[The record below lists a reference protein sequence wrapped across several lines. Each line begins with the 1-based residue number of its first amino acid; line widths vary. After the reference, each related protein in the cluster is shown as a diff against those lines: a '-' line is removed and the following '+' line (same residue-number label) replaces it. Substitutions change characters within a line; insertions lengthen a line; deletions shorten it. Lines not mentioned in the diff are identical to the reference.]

1 MSNRFKMIFAAAAAG
16 ASALA
21 LAIAPIA
28 SGASSLPTINVAL
41 SGTSG
46 VKVSGTT
53 VSGAVNIVS
62 TFSGKAP
69 SGPNANGPSFGIV
82 RLNPGVSIQQ
92 AAGAVQSHHG
102 DINALDPYGALIVS
116 ASAPGTIQTTLTP
129 GANYVA
135 LNITGNGQPGFA
147 PFSVTQSASPAAL
160 PAAAA
165 TEASIEFGFR
175 GPTVL
180 HDGTTVRAEN
190 DGYLVHMITMFRVKD
205 KAAGRSAIA
214 ALKAGKDRQ
223 AMRLA
228 RPPFLSLLNP
238 ASPGAMQQQT
248 LNATPGYYVEACFMV
263 TEDGQE
269 HTRLGMERLV
279 KIVK

>member
-1 MSNRFKMIFAAAAAG
+1 MSNRFTMIFAAVAAAG
-16 ASALA
+16 SAVA
-21 LAIAPIA
+21 LAITPIA

-41 SGTSG
+41 TGTTG
-46 VKVSGTT
+46 ITVSGST

-69 SGPNANGPSFGIV
+69 SGHNSNGPSFGIV
-82 RLNPGVSIQQ
+82 RLNPGVTIQQ
-92 AAGAVQSHHG
+92 AAGAVQSHQG

-129 GANYVA
+129 GNTYVA

-147 PFSVTQSASPAAL
+147 PFTVTQSTSPAAL

-165 TEASIEFGFR
+165 TERSIEFGFR

-180 HDGTTVRAEN
+180 HNGTTVRAEN
-190 DGYLVHMITMFRVKD
+190 GGYLVHMITMFHVKD
-205 KAAGRSAIA
+205 KATGRKTIA
-214 ALKAGKDRQ
+214 LLKAGKDRQ
-223 AMRLA
+223 AERLA

-248 LNATPGYYVEACFMV
+248 LNATPGYYIEACFMV
-263 TEDGQE
+263 TQDGHE